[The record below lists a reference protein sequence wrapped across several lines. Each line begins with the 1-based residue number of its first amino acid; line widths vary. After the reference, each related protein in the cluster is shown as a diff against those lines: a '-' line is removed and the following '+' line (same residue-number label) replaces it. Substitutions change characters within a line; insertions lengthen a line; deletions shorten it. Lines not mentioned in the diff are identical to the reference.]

1 MNSKEFWVTNISKMD
16 VSLSD
21 LNLTIRSFTTVNL
34 MDSKHYYYTL
44 DQLYKSAETG
54 SLFKK
59 RDKIVVRQVAPK
71 IEKKKILLSVGGA
84 VPSRERSI
92 YQIKEEKFEELQ
104 VDDTKFAEENADLA
118 EMDRQPIIIKGN
130 K

>member
-1 MNSKEFWVTNISKMD
+1 MNNKEFWVTNISKMD

-21 LNLTIRSFTTVNL
+21 LNLTIRSFTTINL
-34 MDSKHYYYTL
+34 MDSKHYYFTS
-44 DQLYKSAETG
+44 DQLYKSAESG

-59 RDKIVVRQVAPK
+59 KDKIVVRKIAPK
-71 IEKKKILLSVGGA
+71 IEKKRVMLIVGGA

-104 VDDTKFAEENADLA
+104 VDDIKFAEENADTA
-118 EMDRQPIIIKGN
+118 EMDRQPIVIKD